1 MKEEEVRRTRQNE
14 RNRFLNA
21 NAKTRPILI
30 SPDDSLIKMLVAF
43 LLQVRIEEA
52 FSVGSGS
59 YRAFNR

>member
-1 MKEEEVRRTRQNE
+1 MKEGEARRTRQNE

-21 NAKTRPILI
+21 NARRALILI

-52 FSVGSGS
+52 FSVGGS